1 MQPPRSRQ
9 GRRRASSHRRAAAP
23 APHPPMPPAGP
34 AGQGGRGGRG
44 GRRGGGP
51 RRPVSGDWLGDD
63 LEREFEGA
71 RRTRLRGVIVGVT
84 ALVLVAVAGLGAM
97 AYLSFGGGTKH
108 AAVPPPARETGTGQ
122 DGGAR
127 VETEPSDAPLV
138 KPTRSLYI
146 PTKGTGKFLLP
157 ASGSRVFGH
166 GKVMRYMVQVEGGLR
181 QDPTKFARSVDKIL
195 ADKRGWTAS
204 GKWAFQRVNSGQYD
218 FVVQLASPKTVDRIC
233 GSYGMTTN
241 GTVNCS
247 GGKQVVVNLRRWLL
261 LTKYYRGQPDA
272 YHALTINHEV
282 GHRLGFGHM
291 TCPGRGR
298 LAPVM
303 MQQIYGLKGCRA
315 NPWPFD
321 AHGRFLTGPAVA
333 GK

>member
-1 MQPPRSRQ
+1 MI
-9 GRRRASSHRRAAAP
+9 
-23 APHPPMPPAGP
+23 
-34 AGQGGRGGRG
+34 
-44 GRRGGGP
+44 
-51 RRPVSGDWLGDD
+51 L
-63 LEREFEGA
+63 
-71 RRTRLRGVIVGVT
+71 GVT
-84 ALVLVAVAGLGAM
+84 ALVLISVAGLGAM

-108 AAVPPPARETGTGQ
+108 AAAPPPARETGKG

-127 VETEPSDAPLV
+127 VETEPPDAPSATP
-138 KPTRSLYI
+138 KSSLYI

-181 QDPTKFARSVDKIL
+181 QNPTKFARSVDKIL
-195 ADKRGWTAS
+195 ADPRGWTAS

-298 LAPVM
+298 PAPVM
-303 MQQIYGLKGCRA
+303 MQQIYGLKGCRI
-315 NPWPFD
+315 NPWPYD
-321 AHGRFLTGPAVA
+321 THGRFLTGPSVP

>member
-1 MQPPRSRQ
+1 M
-9 GRRRASSHRRAAAP
+9 
-23 APHPPMPPAGP
+23 
-34 AGQGGRGGRG
+34 
-44 GRRGGGP
+44 
-51 RRPVSGDWLGDD
+51 
-63 LEREFEGA
+63 
-71 RRTRLRGVIVGVT
+71 RGVIVGVT
-84 ALVLVAVAGLGAM
+84 ALVLVILVGLGAM
-97 AYLSFGGGTKH
+97 AYLSFGGGAEH
-108 AAVPPPARETGTGQ
+108 AAAPTPKKETGKKQG
-122 DGGAR
+122 DAR
-127 VETEPSDAPLV
+127 VETEPPDAPTG
-138 KPTRSLYI
+138 KPKQSVYI

-166 GKVMRYMVQVEGGLR
+166 GKIMRYMVEVEGGLR

-195 ADKRGWTAS
+195 ADRRGWTAS
-204 GKWAFQRVNSGQYD
+204 GKWAFQRVNSGSYD

-272 YHALTINHEV
+272 YHALTVNHEV
-282 GHRLGFGHM
+282 GHRLGFGHS

-298 LAPVM
+298 PAPVM
-303 MQQIYGLKGCRA
+303 MQQIYGLKGCRI

-321 AHGRFLTGPAVA
+321 VHGRFLTGPSVP